1 MFYRQKLSKPK
12 YRNGWCSEHF
22 MWSLVTGGMKGLER
36 FNDCHKVTPQDCW
49 LLPHKVLS
57 KAIVF

>member
-1 MFYRQKLSKPK
+1 MSLDPMTNSY
-12 YRNGWCSEHF
+12 SEHF